1 LNYNNEGVTMSTET
15 KTAEPI
21 VETAEAE
28 CELIELD
35 ADSEDYKLDARIRCD
50 HSSTVGRS
58 TCGAQSYIQ
67 VTLKSG
73 GELFFCKHH
82 GNKVEAKLKPISKTW
97 YTEESRLIENR
108 KQGSEN

>member
-1 LNYNNEGVTMSTET
+1 MSTDT
-15 KTAEPI
+15 KTADPI
-21 VETAEAE
+21 VEADVAEAE
-28 CELIELD
+28 CELIELA

-82 GNKVEAKLKPISKTW
+82 GDKVKDNLKPISKTW